1 MPHQKDEHK
10 NWITSHTDDIVDV
23 LRKGPHFA
31 ASFKDRDAIFVV
43 IPALPDGSL
52 IMGETYRAILDEVS
66 TEFPYGYPIEGESPT
81 ETTSRIAT
89 SQVHALSEY
98 PTSLGEVFPAPG
110 LIDTKI
116 YLYSARVA
124 PFAVDKIKAKGD
136 MLNLRVMSIQEI
148 TETIA
153 KGGINDAVTVCSLM
167 KYLTRAKEGSDP
179 LPTRIQEIEIL
190 DRHDTVLSTIQT
202 NKPEWS
208 FIEYSKGE
216 SRAHEWRFHKVERS
230 EVPSTHPI
238 VSGTSGAPGFS
249 SNPLSGNPNRL
260 TFPKHSDDD
269 VELIPEP
276 KRELNL
282 SEIDHPGTPPSFLRS
297 SSPTPIQDRE
307 GSKLEFKHSGGNP
320 LPIKNIDHDKI
331 KVNEKIGRR
340 LNLSMPV
347 KNTPEM
353 FYRTDPKPEPVLD
366 SSDRPF
372 GSHFESQNN
381 NNMTPGFI
389 RRTMSRIQRATEP
402 RAELEDEPTFEPLS
416 GAYTPK
422 DDPFNPPDEDR
433 SQSSFFIPGRH
444 RGDFQSD

>member
-1 MPHQKDEHK
+1 MPHKKDEHK
-10 NWITSHTDDIVDV
+10 NWITSHTDDIVGV

-66 TEFPYGYPIEGESPT
+66 TEFPYGYPIEGESPA

-167 KYLTRAKEGSDP
+167 KYLTRAKEGTGP
-179 LPTRIQEIEIL
+179 LPTRMQEIEIL
-190 DRHDTVLSTIQT
+190 DRHNTILSIIQT

-216 SRAHEWRFHKVERS
+216 GRAHEWRFHKLEHD
-230 EVPSTHPI
+230 EVPSTPSVFSETPDTSE
-238 VSGTSGAPGFS
+238 VSV
-249 SNPLSGNPNRL
+249 NPLPENPDHPV
-260 TFPKHSDDD
+260 FPKHSDDG
-269 VELIPEP
+269 VELIAEP
-276 KRELNL
+276 KRELTL
-282 SEIDHPGTPPSFLRS
+282 SEVDHPGAPPSFLHS
-297 SSPTPIQDRE
+297 SSPAPIHE
-307 GSKLEFKHSGGNP
+307 SGESKPEFKHSGSHP
-320 LPIKNIDHDKI
+320 LSLKDIDHD
-331 KVNEKIGRR
+331 NTRSDEKIVRR
-340 LNLSMPV
+340 LNLSMPAET
-347 KNTPEM
+347 TPGTL
-353 FYRTDPKPEPVLD
+353 YKPDPQPKPALD
-366 SSDRPF
+366 SPGGPF
-372 GSHFESQNN
+372 GGHYENQNN
-381 NNMTPGFI
+381 KSMTPGFI

-402 RAELEDEPTFEPLS
+402 RPELEVEPSFESFS
-416 GAYTPK
+416 GAYAPK
-422 DDPFNPPDEDR
+422 DDPFNPPDKD
-433 SQSSFFIPGRH
+433 QIQPAFFIPGQR
-444 RGDFQSD
+444 RGKRI